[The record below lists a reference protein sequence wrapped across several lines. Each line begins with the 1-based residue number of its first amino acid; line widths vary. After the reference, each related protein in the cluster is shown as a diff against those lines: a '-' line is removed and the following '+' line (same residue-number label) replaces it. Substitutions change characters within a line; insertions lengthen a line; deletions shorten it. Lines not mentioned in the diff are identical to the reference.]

1 MGATIDS
8 VLVTGAGVA
17 CSLGVGMAAFRAGLI
32 AGKSGVD
39 RPRHAELWPGLEA
52 IAELDDVSLG
62 AALERLPGCSPTF
75 IQRARRSAL
84 RGHRSLDWSLITAT
98 EAWLDARLDAVAVA
112 PERLGVVVAGSNL
125 AQRYQHDAARA
136 FAESGHA
143 DPRYAL
149 RFLDTDQM
157 AVLSESFGAQGE
169 GFTVGG
175 ASASGTVAIIK
186 AWQLLRLGD
195 LDACLV
201 VGPLADL
208 SPLELRALRDL
219 GALSPGNRGREAS
232 RPFDRS
238 RDGFVFGQAAGCL
251 VLERGASARRR
262 GVSAQ
267 AEVAGGALRLAAHH
281 SPAPDV
287 HAEAAAMR
295 CALERAGV
303 APDAVDYVNAHATSS
318 PAGDAAEAAAL
329 REVFGA
335 DARRPWINSTKGLIG
350 HALHAAGV
358 VECIATLV
366 QLEEGFVHPNA
377 NLHDPIDS
385 TLLLAPLEPRE
396 VRLSVALSNSFGFGG
411 INASVVLRRS

>member
-1 MGATIDS
+1 MSCSDS

-17 CSLGVGMAAFRAGLI
+17 CSLGVGVAAFRDALR
-32 AGKSGVD
+32 AGKSGID
-39 RPRHAELWPGLEA
+39 RPRRAGLWPGLSA
-52 IAELDDVSLG
+52 IAELDDLPLA
-62 AALERLPGCSPTF
+62 AALERLRGCSPAF
-75 IQRARRSAL
+75 VQRARRSAL
-84 RGHRSLDWSLITAT
+84 RGHRSLDWSLTTAT
-98 EAWLDARLDAVAVA
+98 EAWLEAALDVVPVP
-112 PERLGVVVAGSNL
+112 PERLGVVVGGSNL

-136 FAESGHA
+136 LAESGHA

-157 AVLSESFGAQGE
+157 AVVSELFGAQGE

-175 ASASGTVAIIK
+175 ASASGNVAIIK
-186 AWQLLRLGD
+186 AWQLLRLGE

-208 SPLELRALRDL
+208 SALELQAFRDL
-219 GALSPGNRGREAS
+219 GALSPGARGREAC
-232 RPFDRS
+232 RPFDRG

-262 GVSAQ
+262 GVSAR
-267 AEVAGGALRLAAHH
+267 AEIAGGALRLAGNH

-287 HAEAAAMR
+287 QAESTAMR

-303 APDAVDYVNAHATSS
+303 APEAVDYVNAHATSS
-318 PAGDAAEAAAL
+318 PAGDDAEAAAL
-329 REVFGA
+329 RDVFGA
-335 DARRPWINSTKGLIG
+335 NATRPWVNSTKGLIG
-350 HALHAAGV
+350 HCLHAAGV

-377 NLHDPIDS
+377 NLHEPIDS
-385 TLLLAPLEPRE
+385 GLRLAPLEPRD
-396 VRLSVALSNSFGFGG
+396 VQLSLALSNSFGFGG
-411 INASVVLRRS
+411 INTSVVLRRS